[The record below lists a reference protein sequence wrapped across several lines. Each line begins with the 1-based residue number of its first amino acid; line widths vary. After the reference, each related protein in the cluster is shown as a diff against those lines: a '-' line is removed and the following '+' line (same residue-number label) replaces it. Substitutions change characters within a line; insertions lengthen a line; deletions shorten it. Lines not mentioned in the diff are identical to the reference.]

1 MVADSE
7 IAVSTI
13 KLMAGTDAAP
23 FLSYLRRLVS
33 LNVVAVT
40 IALLARGRLER
51 SCSAADA
58 TREVVGI
65 RSGFHD
71 PRIPLEAVDD
81 ERAGL
86 WKTMNISDYI
96 YRACGLL
103 SSSPLIGQ

>member
-7 IAVSTI
+7 IAVSTT
-13 KLMAGTDAAP
+13 KLMPGTDVAP
-23 FLSYLRRLVS
+23 FLSYLGRLVS
-33 LNVVAVT
+33 LTAVAMT
-40 IALLARGRLER
+40 MHCWLE
-51 SCSAADA
+51 ADSNEFVRRR
-58 TREVVGI
+58 TLREVVGI

-96 YRACGLL
+96 YQACGLL
-103 SSSPLIGQ
+103 YNSPLIGQ

>member
-1 MVADSE
+1 MVADAE
-7 IAVSTI
+7 IAVSTT

-33 LNVVAVT
+33 LNVEAVT

-51 SCSAADA
+51 SCSAAHA

-86 WKTMNISDYI
+86 WKT
-96 YRACGLL
+96 